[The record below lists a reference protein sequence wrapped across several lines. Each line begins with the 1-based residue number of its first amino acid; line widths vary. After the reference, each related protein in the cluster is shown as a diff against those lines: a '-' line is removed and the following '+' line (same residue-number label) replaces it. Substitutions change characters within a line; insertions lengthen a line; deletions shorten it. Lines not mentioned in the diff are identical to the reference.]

1 MSLATHNG
9 EDMSGERSEHIA
21 SGSPGSAAPRGA
33 LFRLSAAIATGESVA
48 AGIAAATTFSLLVVN
63 IVTRSAGQAVYW
75 TDETAILAMV
85 WMAFLAASLT
95 IHYRSHIAVTL
106 VTDMLRPRV
115 RLVFAVLVDTIML
128 TLMIVIGILVW
139 NWFDPVGLYLADWD
153 IAEFAS
159 TTFNFMYEEPTMTIG
174 IQKAW
179 FWLIMP
185 WFVIAASIHCLSN
198 LAGSVGE
205 FRASGRPA

>member
-9 EDMSGERSEHIA
+9 EEMSGERSEHTV
-21 SGSPGSAAPRGA
+21 SRSAETAARRGI

-48 AGIAAATTFSLLVVN
+48 AGLAAAATFSLLVVN

-75 TDETAILAMV
+75 TDEAAILAMV

-106 VTDMLRPRV
+106 VTDMLRPCA
-115 RLVFAVLVDTIML
+115 RLVFAILVDAIML
-128 TLMIVIGILVW
+128 TLMVIIGVLVW
-139 NWFDPVGLYLADWD
+139 RWFDPVGLYRAGWD
-153 IAEFAS
+153 ITAFAS

-205 FRASGRPA
+205 FRTSGRPA